1 MKIVVPLLILL
12 AWVVVPSAMA
22 KRYEDPD
29 AVPFM
34 KLNDALKIAEEAL
47 AQEHLDGYE
56 AKNAQNLQ
64 TNGGECW
71 VFVFVSSRKDNFV
84 VEVYAGRRVRTG
96 RVLVYP
102 FRPEDEIKQLK
113 PRVDSA
119 K

>member
-1 MKIVVPLLILL
+1 MKVVLPLLILL
-12 AWVVVPSAMA
+12 AWVVVPTAMA
-22 KRYEDPD
+22 KRYADPD

-34 KLNDALKIAEEAL
+34 KLSDALKIAEEAL
-47 AQEHLDGYE
+47 AQERLDGYE
-56 AKNAQNLQ
+56 AKEAQNLH

-71 VFVFVSSRKDNFV
+71 AFVFVSSRKDNFA

-96 RVLVYP
+96 RLLTYP

-113 PRVDSA
+113 PSVDSA